1 MGNCSITESA
11 CVFRAT
17 GSGKG
22 RTPVIAPGMGG
33 SRYLHYGRIILD
45 ASDAPVEFAN
55 GDRETGF
62 ICLRGSAEVRTRGGS
77 FRLARYDALYI
88 PRDSEITVLSG
99 ADSCDLVEVSAQVE
113 NSYPV
118 QFVSFADVLR
128 DPALHFTTGEPAAE
142 REVSLLLGK
151 NIQAGR
157 IVAGL
162 TVSKP
167 GNWTSWPPHEHSA
180 MLEEA
185 YLFVDM
191 PAPAWGVQFVY
202 TDPKSPEL
210 VTVVREGDCV
220 MIPDGFHPNLAAPGS
235 TLSFIWMMA
244 AQREREDRVFG
255 VVNVQPDYKDRPS
268 GLERGR

>member
-1 MGNCSITESA
+1 M
-11 CVFRAT
+11 FRAT

-22 RTPVIAPGMGG
+22 RTSVIEPGMGG
-33 SRYLHYGRIILD
+33 SRHLFYGRIILEP
-45 ASDAPVEFAN
+45 AEGPLEFN
-55 GDRETGF
+55 DGERETGF
-62 ICLRGSAEVRTRGGS
+62 ICLRGSAEVRALGGS
-77 FRLARYDALYI
+77 YRLARYDAVYI
-88 PRDSEITVLSG
+88 PRDSAITILAG
-99 ADSCDLVEVSAQVE
+99 ADGCDLVEVSAKVD
-113 NSYPV
+113 NTYPV

-128 DPALHFTTGEPAAE
+128 DPALHFATGEPAAE

-167 GNWTSWPPHEHSA
+167 GNWTSWPPHEHAA

-202 TDPKSPEL
+202 TDPKSPEV

-220 MIPDGFHPNLAAPGS
+220 MIPGGFHPNLAAPGS